1 MDAGPAPPPMRTYGR
16 VRGRPLRERRS
27 RLMNQRLGELTLDLA
42 GGWIDPHVLAPEA
55 RTVWVEIGFGGGEHL
70 AAQAERNPDVLLL
83 GAEPFVNGQASLL
96 AQVEAARLDNVRI
109 HPGDARELLA
119 ALPDASAERLFILF
133 PDPWPKAR
141 HHKRRLIHAD
151 TVTEFARVLARGGG
165 LRFATDWR
173 DYADWTLERV
183 LRSGLF
189 DWPAERADDWRLPPP
204 DHVTTRYE
212 AKRLG
217 DCAPVFYDFLR
228 RS

>member
-1 MDAGPAPPPMRTYGR
+1 MA
-16 VRGRPLRERRS
+16 E
-27 RLMNQRLGELTLDLA
+27 RLGELTLDLSN
-42 GGWIDPHVLAPEA
+42 GRIDPRALAPEA
-55 RTVWVEIGFGGGEHL
+55 RMVWVEIGFGGGEHL
-70 AAQAERNPDVLLL
+70 AAQGERNPQVLLL

-96 AQVEAARLDNVRI
+96 TQVEAKRLGNVRI

-119 ALPDASAERLFILF
+119 VLSDGSVERLFILF

-141 HHKRRLIHAD
+141 HHKRRLIQAE
-151 TVTEFARVLARGGG
+151 TVAEFARVLAPGGR

-183 LRSGLF
+183 LRSSLF
-189 DWPAERADDWRLPPP
+189 DWPAERADDWRLPAL

-217 DCAPVFYDFLR
+217 DCAPVFFDFLR